1 MVVEPHDKQHP
12 TVKKLGL
19 NVKRLEEVTMEAMA
33 NWFND
38 RERPDNASKKPFL
51 KEIFKIAQREER
63 YKCGEIGQSK
73 DDFH

>member
-1 MVVEPHDKQHP
+1 MVIEPHDKQHP

-38 RERPDNASKKPFL
+38 RERPDNASKKHSL
-51 KEIFKIAQREER
+51 KRSSRLRKRR
-63 YKCGEIGQSK
+63 K
-73 DDFH
+73 DTNVARLVCQKDGFN